1 MRRLG
6 VEIAWTKDTNKI
18 TNFILYPNYAF
29 YSARAQIVLHLAA
42 PCLCARFAKE
52 KGSSMKIGKFAN
64 LTNKIKSIKICHNI
78 NQVMVMSTPEALPGH
93 LRMHRSRIGWINW
106 INAACVVATT
116 LWQVLLRGKHFRTLT
131 SSDWGCFYFATNGS
145 STFCAFQHLLTN
157 ILSTPA
163 FLNAEWVILNMNS
176 ASPPGGIC
184 IGFCI
189 CFCVC
194 FIFLLF
200 AEVVTYEECTSSI
213 KVAETGFSLGS
224 CQWENGAW
232 CALVDKRYLWE
243 NVLGENISM
252 SKRNTST
259 ELW

>member
-1 MRRLG
+1 
-6 VEIAWTKDTNKI
+6 
-18 TNFILYPNYAF
+18 
-29 YSARAQIVLHLAA
+29 
-42 PCLCARFAKE
+42 
-52 KGSSMKIGKFAN
+52 MKIGKFAN
-64 LTNKIKSIKICHNI
+64 LTNKIKSIKICQNVD
-78 NQVMVMSTPEALPGH
+78 QVMVMSTPEALPGH

-116 LWQVLLRGKHFRTLT
+116 LWQVLHILERSPAVIGVVFLH
-131 SSDWGCFYFATNGS
+131 YFATNGR

-163 FLNAEWVILNMNS
+163 FLNAEWVILYMNS
-176 ASPPGGIC
+176 APPPGGIC

-232 CALVDKRYLWE
+232 CALVDKRYMWE
-243 NVLGENISM
+243 NVLGENICM
-252 SKRNTST
+252 AKRNTST
-259 ELW
+259 ELWY